1 MPGRRAVTEG
11 EAGDRLRFVV
21 ATDPDRHHPDRPS
34 WDCAGCGDAWPC
46 GTVRA
51 HLLHA
56 YGPDV
61 SGLSLAMA
69 AHYYDAIA
77 DLTDVSPQELH
88 LRIVGWVRRGQPIAA
103 PRCMWV
109 RASSPPLG

>member
-1 MPGRRAVTEG
+1 MRRRVAV
-11 EAGDRLRFVV
+11 
-21 ATDPDRHHPDRPS
+21 RH
-34 WDCAGCGDAWPC
+34 
-46 GTVRA
+46 VRA

-56 YGPDV
+56 YGSDV

-88 LRIVGWVRRGQPIAA
+88 LRIVGWVRRAQPIAA
-103 PRCMWV
+103 TRCMGCV
-109 RASSPPLG
+109 PTILPGIEHDCGGSKIPTEE